1 MVFFDHVY
9 IDMFRESGCRLVVG
23 WVSSHICCVTS
34 VEFPGF
40 IDGFVETKVC
50 IVQLTVELDFFNQGN
65 PKIMF
70 SFPQVIT

>member
-40 IDGFVETKVC
+40 IDGFVE
-50 IVQLTVELDFFNQGN
+50 NQGLHS
-65 PKIMF
+65 PVDSGIGF
-70 SFPQVIT
+70 L